1 MLAPGTGLKNWSA
14 YQVVGVG
21 FQAEN
26 EEARQAGEL
35 LPRKKREA
43 SHGALRMTMG
53 IQDAKDIG

>member
-1 MLAPGTGLKNWSA
+1 LKNWSA